1 MKKIIALFAALAAMT
16 TALTAC
22 SGDENNDNNTTTAPP
37 VISDNTDNTSD
48 NAENTEDTAENTENT
63 ENTEDTDT
71 EDGGNENDPSA
82 DSETGKILAAI
93 RDAYGE
99 NFLPDMEFPQEMIA
113 DTYGIRE
120 DTYDEI
126 TVQVPMISAHPDTV
140 IIVKAAAGKGDDV
153 KAALEAHRT
162 YLIEESMQYPMNIAK
177 VNATKVVENGDFY
190 ALLLLGRPDER
201 EDASDAEMAEY
212 AEQQVQ
218 IGVDAFNGYF
228 A

>member
-1 MKKIIALFAALAAMT
+1 MKKIIALFAALAVMT

-22 SGDENNDNNTTTAPP
+22 SGNENNDNNTTTAPP
-37 VISDNTDNTSD
+37 VSSDNTDNTSD
-48 NAENTEDTAENTENT
+48 NTENTPENTEDTSSEE
-63 ENTEDTDT
+63 
-71 EDGGNENDPSA
+71 GGEENDPSA